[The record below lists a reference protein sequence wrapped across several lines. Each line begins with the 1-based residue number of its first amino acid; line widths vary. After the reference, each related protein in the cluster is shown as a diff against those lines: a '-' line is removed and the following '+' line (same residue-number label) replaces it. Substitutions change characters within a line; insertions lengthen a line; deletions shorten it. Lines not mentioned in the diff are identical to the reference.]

1 MDFEQIT
8 YVVADG
14 IATVTLN
21 RPDKLNAWTD
31 RMEREVFEAMQLA
44 GADDGVRVI
53 VLTGAGRGFCAG
65 ADMNDLTVKSDEGA
79 DSLPSGPAPIFDP
92 SSRPDF
98 QKRYSYFPSVPKP
111 VIAAVNGPCAGLGLV
126 MALYCDMRFS
136 APEAVY
142 TTSFSRRGLVAE
154 HGIGWILPT
163 HVGLSKGLDLL
174 LSARRVS
181 AGEALAIGLVDRL
194 CEPGKLMES
203 VTEYATELCDHGIAA
218 FPAGHETADLERPV
232 RDAGASDRNRRR
244 RNGPFARLEDFR
256 EGVAHFIERRKPAF
270 TGLMRFR
277 QEGSI

>member
-31 RMEREVFEAMQLA
+31 RMEREVFEAMRLA
-44 GADDGVRVI
+44 GTDDRVRVI

-126 MALYCDMRFS
+126 MTLYCDMRFS

-203 VTEYATELCDHGIAA
+203 VTEYATELATMVSPRSLRVMKRQIWNARFETLGQAIEIADV
-218 FPAGHETADLERPV
+218 ETALSLD
-232 RDAGASDRNRRR
+232 S
-244 RNGPFARLEDFR
+244 EDFR

-270 TGLMRFR
+270 TGR
-277 QEGSI
+277 

>member
-8 YVVADG
+8 YSVAD
-14 IATVTLN
+14 AVAVVTLN

-31 RMEREVFEAMQLA
+31 RMEDEVRAAMRRA
-44 GADDGVRVI
+44 SDDDDVRVI

-79 DSLPSGPAPIFDP
+79 ESLPSGPPPVFDA
-92 SSRPDF
+92 SARRDF
-98 QKRYSYFPSVPKP
+98 QKRYSYFPAAPKP
-111 VIAAVNGPCAGLGLV
+111 ILAAINGPCAGLGLV

-154 HGIGWILPT
+154 HGVSWILPT

-181 AGEALAIGLVDRL
+181 ADEALSIGMIDRI
-194 CEPGKLMES
+194 CPSGKLMES
-203 VTEYATELCDHGIAA
+203 VLEYAVELATMVSPRSMRVIKRQVWNARFETLDQAIDVADI
-218 FPAGHETADLERPV
+218 ETALSLE
-232 RDAGASDRNRRR
+232 SD
-244 RNGPFARLEDFR
+244 DFR
-256 EGVAHFIERRKPAF
+256 EGVSHFIERRKPAF
-270 TGLMRFR
+270 TGR
-277 QEGSI
+277 